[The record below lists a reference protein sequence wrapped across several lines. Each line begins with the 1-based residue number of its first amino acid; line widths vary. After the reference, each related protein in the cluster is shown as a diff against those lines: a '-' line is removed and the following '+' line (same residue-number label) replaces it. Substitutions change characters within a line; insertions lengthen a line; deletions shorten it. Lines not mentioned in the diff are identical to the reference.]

1 MANRIKIQVSGGALL
16 FWAALLLILP
26 LQWVA
31 AAFLAA
37 IVHECCHAVA
47 VCILGSS
54 IDGITIGGRGVV
66 METQPMTGIREFIC
80 ALAGPLGS
88 LLLLCF
94 APCLPRTA
102 ICGLVHGIYNLIP
115 LFPMDGGR
123 MLRSF
128 LYSMLSPPL
137 AKKIFLWVQKGI
149 VFVIIVGCIILTF
162 RMGILPLIFGCL
174 ILRNHLR
181 ENPLAKKPF
190 WRYNRSTIDKEVR
203 L

>member
-47 VCILGSS
+47 VCILGGS
-54 IDGITIGGRGVV
+54 IEGITIGGRGIV
-66 METQPMTGIREFIC
+66 METQPMTGIREFVC

-88 LLLLCF
+88 LLLLSF
-94 APCLPRTA
+94 APRLPRTA
-102 ICGLVHGIYNLIP
+102 ICGLIHGVYNLIP

-128 LYSMLSPPL
+128 LYSLLSPPV
-137 AKKIFLWVQKGI
+137 AQKTFQWAQRGI
-149 VFVIIVGCIILTF
+149 ALSILLVCILLTV
-162 RMGILPLIFGCL
+162 RLGVLPLVFGFL